1 MDKLNK
7 IIEVEVILNNMV
19 GYNAMKAWNK
29 LTESAKLDAIQ
40 GVSLQE
46 LVTYLQKR
54 G

>member
-7 IIEVEVILNNMV
+7 ILEVEQILNNAV
-19 GYNAMKAWNK
+19 SYKAMAKWNR

-40 GVSLQE
+40 GVSIQE